1 VCAWLGSSSLANIYF
16 YDLFI
21 VFFFPPPLGGCCVC
35 ACETESPFV
44 LCTVCEVEQREEQRE
59 RDVFQ

>member
-1 VCAWLGSSSLANIYF
+1 VCVVGSSSLANIYF

-21 VFFFPPPLGGCCVC
+21 MISPLGGCCVC